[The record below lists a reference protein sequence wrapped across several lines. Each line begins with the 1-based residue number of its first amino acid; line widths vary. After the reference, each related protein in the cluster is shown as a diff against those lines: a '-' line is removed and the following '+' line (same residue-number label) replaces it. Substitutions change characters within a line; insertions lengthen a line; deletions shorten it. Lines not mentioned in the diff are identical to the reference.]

1 MKELLNDKDEI
12 ININK
17 GWAATLIKQV
27 KDKKD
32 SYEQQITEL
41 TKSHELEK
49 ETLKNKISHEFTQQN
64 SASCADINNRYS
76 DTL

>member
-32 SYEQQITEL
+32 SYET
-41 TKSHELEK
+41 
-49 ETLKNKISHEFTQQN
+49 
-64 SASCADINNRYS
+64 
-76 DTL
+76 